1 MSKSTLRWAVI
12 VLTVIT
18 ALIHL
23 AIGLGAVTTGQ
34 MQTLG
39 ILWLLNF
46 AGYSVLLG
54 GFLGVT
60 PVLKDNKTL
69 THYALMGFAA
79 VTIVAYVLMSGILNG
94 EPITPFAIIDKV
106 DEVLLIVATYM
117 HMRA

>member
-12 VLTVIT
+12 GLTVVT

-23 AIGLGAVTTGQ
+23 AIGLGAVGGP
-34 MQTLG
+34 MNTLG

-79 VTIVAYVLMSGILNG
+79 VTIVAYVLMSGVLSG
-94 EPITPFAIIDKV
+94 EPVTPFAIIDKV
-106 DEVLLIVATYM
+106 DEVLLIIATYM
-117 HMRA
+117 HLKA